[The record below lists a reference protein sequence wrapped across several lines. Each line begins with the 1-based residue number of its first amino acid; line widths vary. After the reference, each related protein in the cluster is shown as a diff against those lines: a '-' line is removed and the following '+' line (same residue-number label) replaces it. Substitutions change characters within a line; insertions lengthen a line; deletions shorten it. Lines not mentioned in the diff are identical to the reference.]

1 MQRPLVL
8 VLVTAR
14 SVNGRDRHC
23 WYHSSGLE
31 TCLEGQHECKVPY
44 VTQLHRHLFVLPAQA
59 VDMFLAIIGAEA
71 GAMAL
76 RCLAR
81 GGVFIAGGI
90 VPRLLDRVTKTGVL
104 RDAFINRTARE
115 RFQYLLRSMPLYVV
129 TNTRVGIIGS
139 RWVGKG
145 VLGVCGVGTRP
156 TVAARWQRRLCW
168 LCPFVMDA
176 SRACETPVTLMQRRS
191 CADWCRWPHKCWR
204 ARLVAEGCL
213 WMMLPVLPVLVLLWC
228 CSCREFALRLVA
240 KDGGL

>member
-1 MQRPLVL
+1 MAGGNLPLL
-8 VLVTAR
+8 DNAYTYAWQHCTACQTKSYR
-14 SVNGRDRHC
+14 A
-23 WYHSSGLE
+23 
-31 TCLEGQHECKVPY
+31 
-44 VTQLHRHLFVLPAQA
+44 LHTMQA

-139 RWVGKG
+139 RCVSKHSSHF
-145 VLGVCGVGTRP
+145 C
-156 TVAARWQRRLCW
+156 
-168 LCPFVMDA
+168 
-176 SRACETPVTLMQRRS
+176 
-191 CADWCRWPHKCWR
+191 
-204 ARLVAEGCL
+204 
-213 WMMLPVLPVLVLLWC
+213 
-228 CSCREFALRLVA
+228 
-240 KDGGL
+240 